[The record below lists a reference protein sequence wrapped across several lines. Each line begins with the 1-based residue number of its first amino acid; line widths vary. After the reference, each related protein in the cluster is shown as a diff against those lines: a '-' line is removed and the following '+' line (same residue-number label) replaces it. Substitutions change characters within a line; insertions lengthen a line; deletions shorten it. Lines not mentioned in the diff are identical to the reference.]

1 MDELVEFI
9 ARNLV
14 TEPDAVRVNRVQR
27 NHLSIYKLYVHPT
40 DMGRVIGRQGRVAR
54 AIRGVMH
61 AAPIGGDR
69 RLALDI
75 QESR

>member
-27 NHLSIYKLYVHPT
+27 NHLSIYKLYVHPS
-40 DMGRVIGRQGRVAR
+40 DMGRDDRSTGAR
-54 AIRGVMH
+54 GAGLSG
-61 AAPIGGDR
+61 P
-69 RLALDI
+69 
-75 QESR
+75 